1 MTKEPGKLAW
11 VEERGEQNKK
21 LFVVVLAPD
30 VDGREK
36 DIRSFGVESDGR
48 YAPVREKAER
58 FAERINSAHSAGVRA
73 ALEDAALLCERV
85 RCRVWTPQEC
95 AFRIRALKEK
105 FQ

>member
-1 MTKEPGKLAW
+1 MTKEPGKLAKCVKSGLRPLRFCVS
-11 VEERGEQNKK
+11 VEGYARFFYTEHETEAWQ
-21 LFVVVLAPD
+21 LAMQ
-30 VDGREK
+30 
-36 DIRSFGVESDGR
+36 
-48 YAPVREKAER
+48 
-58 FAERINSAHSAGVRA
+58 INSAHSAGVRA